1 MLSTL
6 GGRPGRFQSAGC
18 DTRAAAGRDGGV
30 GMTQDSHPSLPTGRE
45 RRERRLRTRRR
56 LGDGSATH
64 HKRSGE
70 GPREGCLASTSRGNG
85 GWVRRELQMPEDL
98 PDHLALRD
106 GRDNPQRPLRAK
118 RTRSHIESKHPLQQ
132 PRPVPLEM
140 ENAGVMRIALLM
152 VIMITCAGR
161 SLAGRARRA
170 LRLERLSWT
179 CSPAGTP
186 WFTSCRKL
194 RHERPSRADHRPWET
209 PRPRRSVG

>member
-70 GPREGCLASTSRGNG
+70 GPREGFLASTSRGHG
-85 GWVRRELQMPEDL
+85 GWVCRELQMPEAL

-106 GRDNPQRPLRAK
+106 GRGHPQRPLRAK
-118 RTRSHIESKHPLQQ
+118 RTRSHSESKHPLQQ
-132 PRPVPLEM
+132 PHPAPARRPC
-140 ENAGVMRIALLM
+140 AGLRLVDALLAWCRGDGTAQ
-152 VIMITCAGR
+152 VAVWRQTAAIPHQVHTGEWHQRR
-161 SLAGRARRA
+161 SLLQQRQR
-170 LRLERLSWT
+170 
-179 CSPAGTP
+179 
-186 WFTSCRKL
+186 
-194 RHERPSRADHRPWET
+194 
-209 PRPRRSVG
+209 